1 MKKWIAKNT
10 SKKIVAEVEF
20 ETMRE
25 LFNKIEEKFVPFEHL
40 VSFLQ
45 IDESDYSDYDKYL
58 EKVDEE
64 LNNLNDEE
72 LRLLIFTSTSEAYYQ
87 EFIEN

>member
-10 SKKIVAEVEF
+10 NKRIVAEVEF

-25 LFNKIEEKFVPFEHL
+25 LFNKIQEKFIPFEHL
-40 VSFLQ
+40 TNFLEVE
-45 IDESDYSDYDKYL
+45 ESNYSDYDECLK
-58 EKVDEE
+58 KVDKE
-64 LNNLNDEE
+64 LNSLNDEE

-87 EFIEN
+87 EFIEY

>member
-25 LFNKIEEKFVPFEHL
+25 LFNKIEEKFVPFERL

-45 IDESDYSDYDKYL
+45 IEESDYSDYDEYL

-64 LNNLNDEE
+64 LSNLNDEE

-87 EFIEN
+87 EFVEN

>member
-10 SKKIVAEVEF
+10 QGRVVGIVEF

-25 LFNKIEEKFVPFEHL
+25 LFNIIQEKFIPFEHL
-40 VSFLQ
+40 TNFLE
-45 IDESDYSDYDKYL
+45 IEESDYSDYDEFL

-87 EFIEN
+87 EFIED

>member
-25 LFNKIEEKFVPFEHL
+25 LFNKIEEKFIPAEH
-40 VSFLQ
+40 VESFLQ
-45 IDESDYSDYDKYL
+45 IEESDYSDYDEYL

-87 EFIEN
+87 EFIED

>member
-10 SKKIVAEVEF
+10 NKQIVAEFDF
-20 ETMRE
+20 ETMRA
-25 LFNKIEEKFVPFEHL
+25 LFNKIQEKFIPFEHL
-40 VSFLQ
+40 TNFLE
-45 IDESDYSDYDKYL
+45 IEESDYSDYDEYL

-72 LRLLIFTSTSEAYYQ
+72 LRLLILTSTSEAYYQ

>member
-1 MKKWIAKNT
+1 MKWIAKNT
-10 SKKIVAEVEF
+10 NKQIVAAVEF

-25 LFNKIEEKFVPFEHL
+25 LFNKIEEKFIPFEHL
-40 VSFLQ
+40 TNFLK
-45 IDESDYSDYDKYL
+45 IEESDYSDYDEYL

>member
-10 SKKIVAEVEF
+10 NKQVVAEVEF

-25 LFNKIEEKFVPFEHL
+25 LFNKIQEKFIPFEHL
-40 VSFLQ
+40 TNFLQ
-45 IDESDYSDYDKYL
+45 IEESDYSDYDKFL

-64 LNNLNDEE
+64 LNNLTDDE
-72 LRLLIFTSTSEAYYQ
+72 LRLLILTSTSEAYYQ
-87 EFIEN
+87 EFIEE